1 MEKSELLGVIVEER
15 RRLAEIVDRSSDGIF
30 TVDRSGRI
38 ESWNP
43 AMEAR
48 TGIGAEHIVGERGL
62 ARLLPQGADGEPV
75 LVESWS
81 TAGIPSEVQISTDA
95 GERWLGCSTAVGG
108 GGGTLVVVARD
119 VTRAREVDRMK
130 DDLISTVS
138 HELRRSEERRAGEEG
153 VRTGQ
158 FRWG

>member
-30 TVDRSGRI
+30 TGDRRGRI

-43 AMEAR
+43 AMEAM
-48 TGIGAEHIVGERGL
+48 TGIGADHIVGERGL

-81 TAGIPSEVQISTDA
+81 TAGIPSAVQLSTDA

-108 GGGTLVVVARD
+108 GGGTLVVAARG
-119 VTRAREVDRMK
+119 VTRAP
-130 DDLISTVS
+130 IGSG
-138 HELRRSEERRAGEEG
+138 ERRGRERRDG
-153 VRTGQ
+153 VHMVVRGAIK
-158 FRWG
+158 

>member
-1 MEKSELLGVIVEER
+1 MRIS
-15 RRLAEIVDRSSDGIF
+15 DWSSD
-30 TVDRSGRI
+30 VCSSD
-38 ESWNP
+38 
-43 AMEAR
+43 
-48 TGIGAEHIVGERGL
+48 L
-62 ARLLPQGADGEPV
+62 GEPV

-138 HELRRSEERRAGEEG
+138 HELRTPLATIRGFTELLGPSSDVTDDVRLQEIGRAH
-153 VRTGQ
+153 V
-158 FRWG
+158 